1 MKVIKV
7 GYTFYKRRVVIALK
21 IPKTSATE
29 LYSPLST
36 IFAGALTTCL
46 AQGLM
51 RQDIVSFTGRR
62 VVLFILYIYMGR
74 HTHAHSFWEAFF
86 AFCFCFPVYSSTHLL
101 IFVTRPVA
109 LERSLSLPTDS
120 NFCHRLLVRW
130 LP

>member
-21 IPKTSATE
+21 IPKTSATQ

-74 HTHAHSFWEAFF
+74 HTHTHTLVGKLFLPFVF
-86 AFCFCFPVYSSTHLL
+86 VFQFIPPPTYSSSSH
-101 IFVTRPVA
+101 A
-109 LERSLSLPTDS
+109 L
-120 NFCHRLLVRW
+120 
-130 LP
+130 